1 MSGGMLMK
9 QEENQEAG
17 RWKWRIV
24 KPWLGVAGLF
34 GAGLLPCPD
43 CGKPMILHFWPL
55 ALILSLRNL
64 IRHRKRFTE
73 SDQEQTRP
81 QENFPNG
88 IPE

>member
-1 MSGGMLMK
+1 MK

-43 CGKPMILHFWPL
+43 CGKPMIMHFWPL
-55 ALILSLRNL
+55 ALLLSLRNL
-64 IRHRKRFTE
+64 IKQRKNHIE
-73 SDQEQTRP
+73 LDLEQP
-81 QENFPNG
+81 HSQENPPYEN
-88 IPE
+88 PE